1 MAHASTHPAH
11 PLPPVAPRRL
21 LLAQRL
27 LRGEGSVE
35 VTAFRAGET
44 LTTAVHG
51 VSAEGRLVVAHVPNL
66 LGSLGAFHTP
76 APLDVRVDVLRDALD
91 LTVPTR
97 LASVHLLGTLR
108 WCRDS
113 AEVAELG
120 LRGRVADL
128 VADVGPRVRVGV
140 VETQRILLHDVDG
153 VAVFCRHTLPLTS
166 RGLVDQAELADL
178 ADDVLGTAPEVLAD
192 LADAGAVAVL
202 DLALEEPAHRL
213 QTGVR
218 VRRDVHAAGGG
229 DVVRAVEVQ
238 EAPRA
243 DQTAGALGQRALH
256 RHGAGPAQGHL
267 ARLQDLDDGA
277 RVPGGLRDA
286 GAQPV
291 REAGLAQGLLLPG
304 GGGPGAVLADLF
316 LRVALGVAHGGGLR
330 QSSRRRTG
338 WWERIEI
345 RLVRFITIA
354 AHWTAAYWASVSAA
368 AVEACT

>member
-51 VSAEGRLVVAHVPNL
+51 VSADGRLVVAHVPNL
-66 LGSLGAFHTP
+66 FGSLGAFHTP

-91 LTVPTR
+91 LTLPTR

-166 RGLVDQAELADL
+166 RGLIDQAELADL

-192 LADAGAVAVL
+192 LADAV
-202 DLALEEPAHRL
+202 
-213 QTGVR
+213 
-218 VRRDVHAAGGG
+218 
-229 DVVRAVEVQ
+229 
-238 EAPRA
+238 
-243 DQTAGALGQRALH
+243 ALG
-256 RHGAGPAQGHL
+256 
-267 ARLQDLDDGA
+267 
-277 RVPGGLRDA
+277 
-286 GAQPV
+286 
-291 REAGLAQGLLLPG
+291 LLPG
-304 GGGPGAVLADLF
+304 ESTPLQVGTGPLPESPAHALDADEAGVTLLRVRDGETTAVHVALPGAGRLDHSPRHAWRRLLDAIPA
-316 LRVALGVAHGGGLR
+316 RVAHP
-330 QSSRRRTG
+330 
-338 WWERIEI
+338 
-345 RLVRFITIA
+345 
-354 AHWTAAYWASVSAA
+354 
-368 AVEACT
+368 

>member
-1 MAHASTHPAH
+1 MAHASMHPAH

-51 VSAEGRLVVAHVPNL
+51 VSADGRLVVAHVPNL

-91 LTVPTR
+91 LTLPTR

-192 LADAGAVAVL
+192 LADAV
-202 DLALEEPAHRL
+202 
-213 QTGVR
+213 
-218 VRRDVHAAGGG
+218 
-229 DVVRAVEVQ
+229 
-238 EAPRA
+238 
-243 DQTAGALGQRALH
+243 ALG
-256 RHGAGPAQGHL
+256 
-267 ARLQDLDDGA
+267 
-277 RVPGGLRDA
+277 
-286 GAQPV
+286 
-291 REAGLAQGLLLPG
+291 LLPG
-304 GGGPGAVLADLF
+304 ESAPLQVGTAPRSESPAHALDADEAGVTL
-316 LRVALGVAHGGGLR
+316 LRVRDGETTAVHVALPGTGRLDHSPRHAW
-330 QSSRRRTG
+330 RRLLDAIPARVT
-338 WWERIEI
+338 
-345 RLVRFITIA
+345 
-354 AHWTAAYWASVSAA
+354 HP
-368 AVEACT
+368 

>member
-91 LTVPTR
+91 LTLPTR

-113 AEVAELG
+113 AEVAELK

-153 VAVFCRHTLPLTS
+153 VAVFCSHTLPLTS

-192 LADAGAVAVL
+192 LADAV
-202 DLALEEPAHRL
+202 
-213 QTGVR
+213 
-218 VRRDVHAAGGG
+218 
-229 DVVRAVEVQ
+229 
-238 EAPRA
+238 
-243 DQTAGALGQRALH
+243 ALG
-256 RHGAGPAQGHL
+256 
-267 ARLQDLDDGA
+267 
-277 RVPGGLRDA
+277 
-286 GAQPV
+286 
-291 REAGLAQGLLLPG
+291 LLPG
-304 GGGPGAVLADLF
+304 ESTPLQVGTGSLPESPAHALDADEAGVTLLRVRDGEATAVHVALPGAGRLDHSPRHAWRRLLDAIPA
-316 LRVALGVAHGGGLR
+316 RVAHP
-330 QSSRRRTG
+330 
-338 WWERIEI
+338 
-345 RLVRFITIA
+345 
-354 AHWTAAYWASVSAA
+354 
-368 AVEACT
+368 

>member
-51 VSAEGRLVVAHVPNL
+51 VSADGRLVVAHVPNL

-91 LTVPTR
+91 LTLPTR

-192 LADAGAVAVL
+192 LADAV
-202 DLALEEPAHRL
+202 
-213 QTGVR
+213 
-218 VRRDVHAAGGG
+218 
-229 DVVRAVEVQ
+229 
-238 EAPRA
+238 
-243 DQTAGALGQRALH
+243 ALG
-256 RHGAGPAQGHL
+256 
-267 ARLQDLDDGA
+267 
-277 RVPGGLRDA
+277 
-286 GAQPV
+286 
-291 REAGLAQGLLLPG
+291 LLPG
-304 GGGPGAVLADLF
+304 ESTPLQVGTAPLPESPAHALDADEAGVTLLRVRDGEATAVHVALPGAGRLDHSPRHAWRRLLDAIPA
-316 LRVALGVAHGGGLR
+316 RVAHP
-330 QSSRRRTG
+330 
-338 WWERIEI
+338 
-345 RLVRFITIA
+345 
-354 AHWTAAYWASVSAA
+354 
-368 AVEACT
+368 

>member
-51 VSAEGRLVVAHVPNL
+51 VSADGRLVVAHVPNL
-66 LGSLGAFHTP
+66 LGSLGAFHTL

-91 LTVPTR
+91 LTLPTR

-192 LADAGAVAVL
+192 LADAV
-202 DLALEEPAHRL
+202 
-213 QTGVR
+213 
-218 VRRDVHAAGGG
+218 
-229 DVVRAVEVQ
+229 
-238 EAPRA
+238 
-243 DQTAGALGQRALH
+243 ALG
-256 RHGAGPAQGHL
+256 
-267 ARLQDLDDGA
+267 
-277 RVPGGLRDA
+277 
-286 GAQPV
+286 
-291 REAGLAQGLLLPG
+291 LLPG
-304 GGGPGAVLADLF
+304 ESTPLQVGTGSLPESPAHALDADEAGVTLLRVRDGEATAVHVALPGAGRLDHSPRHAWRRLLDAIPA
-316 LRVALGVAHGGGLR
+316 RVAHP
-330 QSSRRRTG
+330 
-338 WWERIEI
+338 
-345 RLVRFITIA
+345 
-354 AHWTAAYWASVSAA
+354 
-368 AVEACT
+368 

>member
-51 VSAEGRLVVAHVPNL
+51 VSADGRLVVAHVPNL

-91 LTVPTR
+91 LTLPTR

-128 VADVGPRVRVGV
+128 VDDVGPRVRVGV

-192 LADAGAVAVL
+192 LADAV
-202 DLALEEPAHRL
+202 
-213 QTGVR
+213 
-218 VRRDVHAAGGG
+218 
-229 DVVRAVEVQ
+229 
-238 EAPRA
+238 
-243 DQTAGALGQRALH
+243 ALG
-256 RHGAGPAQGHL
+256 
-267 ARLQDLDDGA
+267 
-277 RVPGGLRDA
+277 
-286 GAQPV
+286 
-291 REAGLAQGLLLPG
+291 LLPG
-304 GGGPGAVLADLF
+304 ESTPLQVDTEPLSESPAHALDVDEAGVTL
-316 LRVALGVAHGGGLR
+316 LRVRDGETTAVHVALPGEGRLDHSPRHAWRRLLDAIPARVAHP
-330 QSSRRRTG
+330 
-338 WWERIEI
+338 
-345 RLVRFITIA
+345 
-354 AHWTAAYWASVSAA
+354 
-368 AVEACT
+368 

>member
-11 PLPPVAPRRL
+11 PLPPVASRRL

-51 VSAEGRLVVAHVPNL
+51 VSADGRLVVAHVPNL

-91 LTVPTR
+91 LTLPTR
-97 LASVHLLGTLR
+97 LASVHLLGTLH

-128 VADVGPRVRVGV
+128 VADVGPRVRVGII
-140 VETQRILLHDVDG
+140 ETQRILLHDVDG

-192 LADAGAVAVL
+192 LADAV
-202 DLALEEPAHRL
+202 
-213 QTGVR
+213 
-218 VRRDVHAAGGG
+218 
-229 DVVRAVEVQ
+229 
-238 EAPRA
+238 
-243 DQTAGALGQRALH
+243 ALG
-256 RHGAGPAQGHL
+256 
-267 ARLQDLDDGA
+267 
-277 RVPGGLRDA
+277 
-286 GAQPV
+286 
-291 REAGLAQGLLLPG
+291 LLPG
-304 GGGPGAVLADLF
+304 ESAPLQVGTEPRSESPAHALDADEAGVTL
-316 LRVALGVAHGGGLR
+316 LRVRDGETTAVHVALPDAGRLDHSPRHAWRRLLDAIPARVAHP
-330 QSSRRRTG
+330 
-338 WWERIEI
+338 
-345 RLVRFITIA
+345 
-354 AHWTAAYWASVSAA
+354 
-368 AVEACT
+368 

>member
-1 MAHASTHPAH
+1 MAPASTHPAH

-51 VSAEGRLVVAHVPNL
+51 VSADGRLVVAHVPNL

-91 LTVPTR
+91 LTLPTR

-192 LADAGAVAVL
+192 LADAV
-202 DLALEEPAHRL
+202 
-213 QTGVR
+213 
-218 VRRDVHAAGGG
+218 
-229 DVVRAVEVQ
+229 
-238 EAPRA
+238 
-243 DQTAGALGQRALH
+243 ALG
-256 RHGAGPAQGHL
+256 
-267 ARLQDLDDGA
+267 
-277 RVPGGLRDA
+277 
-286 GAQPV
+286 
-291 REAGLAQGLLLPG
+291 LLPG
-304 GGGPGAVLADLF
+304 ESTPLQVGTAPLSESPAHALDADEAGVTL
-316 LRVALGVAHGGGLR
+316 LRVRDGETTAVHVALPDAGRLDHSPRHAWRRLLDAIPARVAHP
-330 QSSRRRTG
+330 
-338 WWERIEI
+338 
-345 RLVRFITIA
+345 
-354 AHWTAAYWASVSAA
+354 
-368 AVEACT
+368 

>member
-51 VSAEGRLVVAHVPNL
+51 VSADGRLVVAHVPNL

-91 LTVPTR
+91 LTLPTR

-140 VETQRILLHDVDG
+140 IETQRILLHDVDG

-192 LADAGAVAVL
+192 LADAV
-202 DLALEEPAHRL
+202 
-213 QTGVR
+213 
-218 VRRDVHAAGGG
+218 
-229 DVVRAVEVQ
+229 
-238 EAPRA
+238 
-243 DQTAGALGQRALH
+243 ALG
-256 RHGAGPAQGHL
+256 
-267 ARLQDLDDGA
+267 
-277 RVPGGLRDA
+277 
-286 GAQPV
+286 
-291 REAGLAQGLLLPG
+291 LLPG
-304 GGGPGAVLADLF
+304 ESAPLQVGTEPRSESPAHALDADEAGVTL
-316 LRVALGVAHGGGLR
+316 LRVRDGETTAVHVALPDAGRLDHSPRHAWRRLLDAIPARVAHP
-330 QSSRRRTG
+330 
-338 WWERIEI
+338 
-345 RLVRFITIA
+345 
-354 AHWTAAYWASVSAA
+354 
-368 AVEACT
+368 

>member
-91 LTVPTR
+91 LTLPTR

-192 LADAGAVAVL
+192 LADAV
-202 DLALEEPAHRL
+202 
-213 QTGVR
+213 
-218 VRRDVHAAGGG
+218 
-229 DVVRAVEVQ
+229 
-238 EAPRA
+238 
-243 DQTAGALGQRALH
+243 ALG
-256 RHGAGPAQGHL
+256 
-267 ARLQDLDDGA
+267 
-277 RVPGGLRDA
+277 
-286 GAQPV
+286 
-291 REAGLAQGLLLPG
+291 LLPG
-304 GGGPGAVLADLF
+304 ESTPLQVGTGPLPESPAHALDADEAGVTLLRVRDGEATAVHVALPGAGRLDHSPRHAWRRLLDAIPA
-316 LRVALGVAHGGGLR
+316 RVAHP
-330 QSSRRRTG
+330 
-338 WWERIEI
+338 
-345 RLVRFITIA
+345 
-354 AHWTAAYWASVSAA
+354 
-368 AVEACT
+368 

>member
-51 VSAEGRLVVAHVPNL
+51 VSADGRLVVAHVPNL

-91 LTVPTR
+91 LTLPTR

-192 LADAGAVAVL
+192 LADAV
-202 DLALEEPAHRL
+202 
-213 QTGVR
+213 
-218 VRRDVHAAGGG
+218 
-229 DVVRAVEVQ
+229 
-238 EAPRA
+238 
-243 DQTAGALGQRALH
+243 ALG
-256 RHGAGPAQGHL
+256 
-267 ARLQDLDDGA
+267 
-277 RVPGGLRDA
+277 
-286 GAQPV
+286 
-291 REAGLAQGLLLPG
+291 LLPG
-304 GGGPGAVLADLF
+304 ESTPLQVDAEPLPESPAHALDADEAGVTLLRVRDGEATAVHVALPGAGRLDHSPRHAWRRLLDAIPA
-316 LRVALGVAHGGGLR
+316 RVAHP
-330 QSSRRRTG
+330 
-338 WWERIEI
+338 
-345 RLVRFITIA
+345 
-354 AHWTAAYWASVSAA
+354 
-368 AVEACT
+368 

>member
-44 LTTAVHG
+44 LMTAVHG
-51 VSAEGRLVVAHVPNL
+51 VSADGRLVVAHVPNL

-91 LTVPTR
+91 LTLPTR

-166 RGLVDQAELADL
+166 RGLIDQAELADL

-192 LADAGAVAVL
+192 LADAVS
-202 DLALEEPAHRL
+202 
-213 QTGVR
+213 
-218 VRRDVHAAGGG
+218 
-229 DVVRAVEVQ
+229 
-238 EAPRA
+238 
-243 DQTAGALGQRALH
+243 
-256 RHGAGPAQGHL
+256 
-267 ARLQDLDDGA
+267 
-277 RVPGGLRDA
+277 LR
-286 GAQPV
+286 
-291 REAGLAQGLLLPG
+291 LLPG
-304 GGGPGAVLADLF
+304 ESTPLQVGTEPLPESPAHALDADEAGVTL
-316 LRVALGVAHGGGLR
+316 LRVRDG
-330 QSSRRRTG
+330 
-338 WWERIEI
+338 E
-345 RLVRFITIA
+345 
-354 AHWTAAYWASVSAA
+354 AA
-368 AVEACT
+368 AVHVALPGAGRLDHSPRHAWRRLLDAIPARVAHP

>member
-51 VSAEGRLVVAHVPNL
+51 VSADGRLVVAHVPNL

-91 LTVPTR
+91 LTLPTR

-166 RGLVDQAELADL
+166 RGLVDRAELADL

-192 LADAGAVAVL
+192 LADAVALGLLPGALVYATTGAGIEDVVA
-202 DLALEEPAHRL
+202 AHEAAKAACL
-213 QTGVR
+213 
-218 VRRDVHAAGGG
+218 AAGTTGCDG
-229 DVVRAVEVQ
+229 TNPRPGILILPAASTTECRVWVQFPQPRRVDQEEMIAADLFAQAFGLAVDRVIAAQRADDGKADLQRAVESHERIGQAVGILVERYRISPAAAFDRLR
-238 EAPRA
+238 EASQNRNLKLREIA
-243 DQTAGALGQRALH
+243 
-256 RHGAGPAQGHL
+256 
-267 ARLQDLDDGA
+267 A
-277 RVPGGLRDA
+277 RVT
-286 GAQPV
+286 
-291 REAGLAQGLLLPG
+291 
-304 GGGPGAVLADLF
+304 
-316 LRVALGVAHGGGLR
+316 
-330 QSSRRRTG
+330 RTG
-338 WWERIEI
+338 VDPEQ
-345 RLVRFITIA
+345 A
-354 AHWTAAYWASVSAA
+354 
-368 AVEACT
+368 

>member
-51 VSAEGRLVVAHVPNL
+51 VSADGRLVVAHVPNL

-91 LTVPTR
+91 LTLPTR

-192 LADAGAVAVL
+192 LADAV
-202 DLALEEPAHRL
+202 
-213 QTGVR
+213 
-218 VRRDVHAAGGG
+218 
-229 DVVRAVEVQ
+229 
-238 EAPRA
+238 
-243 DQTAGALGQRALH
+243 ALG
-256 RHGAGPAQGHL
+256 
-267 ARLQDLDDGA
+267 
-277 RVPGGLRDA
+277 
-286 GAQPV
+286 
-291 REAGLAQGLLLPG
+291 LLPG
-304 GGGPGAVLADLF
+304 ESTPLQVGTGSLPESPAHALDADEAGVTL
-316 LRVALGVAHGGGLR
+316 LRVRDG
-330 QSSRRRTG
+330 
-338 WWERIEI
+338 E
-345 RLVRFITIA
+345 
-354 AHWTAAYWASVSAA
+354 AA
-368 AVEACT
+368 AVHVALPGAGRLDHSPRHAWRRLLDAIPARVAHP

>member
-51 VSAEGRLVVAHVPNL
+51 VSADGRLVVAHVPNL

-91 LTVPTR
+91 LTLPTR

-192 LADAGAVAVL
+192 LADAV
-202 DLALEEPAHRL
+202 
-213 QTGVR
+213 
-218 VRRDVHAAGGG
+218 
-229 DVVRAVEVQ
+229 
-238 EAPRA
+238 
-243 DQTAGALGQRALH
+243 ALG
-256 RHGAGPAQGHL
+256 
-267 ARLQDLDDGA
+267 
-277 RVPGGLRDA
+277 
-286 GAQPV
+286 
-291 REAGLAQGLLLPG
+291 LLPG
-304 GGGPGAVLADLF
+304 ESTPLQVDTEPLSESPAHALDVDEAGVTL
-316 LRVALGVAHGGGLR
+316 LRVRDG
-330 QSSRRRTG
+330 
-338 WWERIEI
+338 E
-345 RLVRFITIA
+345 
-354 AHWTAAYWASVSAA
+354 AA
-368 AVEACT
+368 AVHVALPGAGRLDHSPRHAWRRLLDAIPARVAHP

>member
-192 LADAGAVAVL
+192 LADAV
-202 DLALEEPAHRL
+202 
-213 QTGVR
+213 
-218 VRRDVHAAGGG
+218 
-229 DVVRAVEVQ
+229 
-238 EAPRA
+238 
-243 DQTAGALGQRALH
+243 ALG
-256 RHGAGPAQGHL
+256 
-267 ARLQDLDDGA
+267 
-277 RVPGGLRDA
+277 
-286 GAQPV
+286 
-291 REAGLAQGLLLPG
+291 LLPG
-304 GGGPGAVLADLF
+304 ESTPLQVDAEPLPESPAHALDADEAGVTLLRVRDGEATAVHVALPGAGRLDHSPRHAWRRLLDAIPA
-316 LRVALGVAHGGGLR
+316 RVAHP
-330 QSSRRRTG
+330 
-338 WWERIEI
+338 
-345 RLVRFITIA
+345 
-354 AHWTAAYWASVSAA
+354 
-368 AVEACT
+368 

>member
-51 VSAEGRLVVAHVPNL
+51 VSADGRLVVAHVPNL

-166 RGLVDQAELADL
+166 RGLIDQAELADL

-192 LADAGAVAVL
+192 LADAV
-202 DLALEEPAHRL
+202 
-213 QTGVR
+213 
-218 VRRDVHAAGGG
+218 
-229 DVVRAVEVQ
+229 
-238 EAPRA
+238 
-243 DQTAGALGQRALH
+243 ALG
-256 RHGAGPAQGHL
+256 
-267 ARLQDLDDGA
+267 
-277 RVPGGLRDA
+277 
-286 GAQPV
+286 
-291 REAGLAQGLLLPG
+291 LLPG
-304 GGGPGAVLADLF
+304 ESTPLQVGTGPLPESPAHALDADEAGVTLLRVRDGEATAVHVALPGAGRLDHSPRHAWRRLLDAIPA
-316 LRVALGVAHGGGLR
+316 RVAHP
-330 QSSRRRTG
+330 
-338 WWERIEI
+338 
-345 RLVRFITIA
+345 
-354 AHWTAAYWASVSAA
+354 
-368 AVEACT
+368 

>member
-51 VSAEGRLVVAHVPNL
+51 VSADGRLVVAHVPNL

-76 APLDVRVDVLRDALD
+76 APLDVRVDVQRDALD

-97 LASVHLLGTLR
+97 LASMHLLGTLR

-153 VAVFCRHTLPLTS
+153 VAVFCSHTLPLTS

-192 LADAGAVAVL
+192 LADAV
-202 DLALEEPAHRL
+202 
-213 QTGVR
+213 
-218 VRRDVHAAGGG
+218 
-229 DVVRAVEVQ
+229 
-238 EAPRA
+238 
-243 DQTAGALGQRALH
+243 ALG
-256 RHGAGPAQGHL
+256 
-267 ARLQDLDDGA
+267 
-277 RVPGGLRDA
+277 
-286 GAQPV
+286 
-291 REAGLAQGLLLPG
+291 LLPG
-304 GGGPGAVLADLF
+304 ESTPLQVDTESLPESPAYALDADEAGVTLLRVRDGETTAVHGALPGAGRLDHSPRHAWRRLLDAIPA
-316 LRVALGVAHGGGLR
+316 RVAHP
-330 QSSRRRTG
+330 
-338 WWERIEI
+338 
-345 RLVRFITIA
+345 
-354 AHWTAAYWASVSAA
+354 
-368 AVEACT
+368 

>member
-51 VSAEGRLVVAHVPNL
+51 VSADGRLVVAHVPNL

-91 LTVPTR
+91 LTLPTR

-192 LADAGAVAVL
+192 LADAV
-202 DLALEEPAHRL
+202 
-213 QTGVR
+213 
-218 VRRDVHAAGGG
+218 
-229 DVVRAVEVQ
+229 
-238 EAPRA
+238 
-243 DQTAGALGQRALH
+243 ALG
-256 RHGAGPAQGHL
+256 
-267 ARLQDLDDGA
+267 
-277 RVPGGLRDA
+277 
-286 GAQPV
+286 
-291 REAGLAQGLLLPG
+291 LLPG
-304 GGGPGAVLADLF
+304 ESTPLQVGTAPLPESPAHALDADEAGVTL
-316 LRVALGVAHGGGLR
+316 LRVRDGETTAVHVALPGEGRLDHSPRHAWRRLLDAIPARVAHP
-330 QSSRRRTG
+330 
-338 WWERIEI
+338 
-345 RLVRFITIA
+345 
-354 AHWTAAYWASVSAA
+354 
-368 AVEACT
+368 

>member
-1 MAHASTHPAH
+1 MAYASTHPAH

-51 VSAEGRLVVAHVPNL
+51 VSADGRLVVAHVPNL

-91 LTVPTR
+91 LTLPTR

-166 RGLVDQAELADL
+166 QGLVDQAELADL

-192 LADAGAVAVL
+192 LADAV
-202 DLALEEPAHRL
+202 
-213 QTGVR
+213 
-218 VRRDVHAAGGG
+218 
-229 DVVRAVEVQ
+229 
-238 EAPRA
+238 
-243 DQTAGALGQRALH
+243 ALG
-256 RHGAGPAQGHL
+256 
-267 ARLQDLDDGA
+267 
-277 RVPGGLRDA
+277 
-286 GAQPV
+286 
-291 REAGLAQGLLLPG
+291 LLPG
-304 GGGPGAVLADLF
+304 ESTPLQVDTESLPESPAYALDADEAGVTLLRVRDGEATAVHVALPGAGRLDHSPRHAWRQL
-316 LRVALGVAHGGGLR
+316 LGAIPARVAHP
-330 QSSRRRTG
+330 
-338 WWERIEI
+338 
-345 RLVRFITIA
+345 
-354 AHWTAAYWASVSAA
+354 
-368 AVEACT
+368 

>member
-11 PLPPVAPRRL
+11 PLPPVASRRL

-51 VSAEGRLVVAHVPNL
+51 VSADGRLVVAHVPNL

-91 LTVPTR
+91 LTLPTR

-192 LADAGAVAVL
+192 LADAV
-202 DLALEEPAHRL
+202 
-213 QTGVR
+213 
-218 VRRDVHAAGGG
+218 
-229 DVVRAVEVQ
+229 
-238 EAPRA
+238 
-243 DQTAGALGQRALH
+243 ALG
-256 RHGAGPAQGHL
+256 
-267 ARLQDLDDGA
+267 
-277 RVPGGLRDA
+277 
-286 GAQPV
+286 
-291 REAGLAQGLLLPG
+291 LLPG
-304 GGGPGAVLADLF
+304 ESTPLQVGTGPLPESPAHALDADEAGVTLLRVRDGEATAVHVALPGAGRLDHSPRHAWRRLLDAIPA
-316 LRVALGVAHGGGLR
+316 RVAHP
-330 QSSRRRTG
+330 
-338 WWERIEI
+338 
-345 RLVRFITIA
+345 
-354 AHWTAAYWASVSAA
+354 
-368 AVEACT
+368 

>member
-51 VSAEGRLVVAHVPNL
+51 VSADGRLVVAHVPNL

-91 LTVPTR
+91 LTLPTR

-153 VAVFCRHTLPLTS
+153 VAVFCSHTLPLTS

-192 LADAGAVAVL
+192 LADAV
-202 DLALEEPAHRL
+202 
-213 QTGVR
+213 
-218 VRRDVHAAGGG
+218 
-229 DVVRAVEVQ
+229 
-238 EAPRA
+238 
-243 DQTAGALGQRALH
+243 ALG
-256 RHGAGPAQGHL
+256 
-267 ARLQDLDDGA
+267 
-277 RVPGGLRDA
+277 
-286 GAQPV
+286 
-291 REAGLAQGLLLPG
+291 LLPG
-304 GGGPGAVLADLF
+304 ESTPLQVGTGPLPESPAHALDADEAGVTL
-316 LRVALGVAHGGGLR
+316 LRVRDGEATAVHVALLGAGRLDHSPRHAWRRLLDAIPARVAHP
-330 QSSRRRTG
+330 
-338 WWERIEI
+338 
-345 RLVRFITIA
+345 
-354 AHWTAAYWASVSAA
+354 
-368 AVEACT
+368 

>member
-51 VSAEGRLVVAHVPNL
+51 VSADGRLVIAHVPNL

-153 VAVFCRHTLPLTS
+153 VAVFCSHTLPLTS

-192 LADAGAVAVL
+192 LADAV
-202 DLALEEPAHRL
+202 
-213 QTGVR
+213 
-218 VRRDVHAAGGG
+218 
-229 DVVRAVEVQ
+229 
-238 EAPRA
+238 
-243 DQTAGALGQRALH
+243 ALG
-256 RHGAGPAQGHL
+256 
-267 ARLQDLDDGA
+267 
-277 RVPGGLRDA
+277 
-286 GAQPV
+286 
-291 REAGLAQGLLLPG
+291 LLPG
-304 GGGPGAVLADLF
+304 ESTPLQVGTGPLPESPAHALDADEAGVTLLRVRDGEATAVHVALPGAGRLDHSPRHAWRRLLDAIPA
-316 LRVALGVAHGGGLR
+316 RVAHP
-330 QSSRRRTG
+330 
-338 WWERIEI
+338 
-345 RLVRFITIA
+345 
-354 AHWTAAYWASVSAA
+354 
-368 AVEACT
+368 

>member
-44 LTTAVHG
+44 LMTAVHG
-51 VSAEGRLVVAHVPNL
+51 VSADGRLVVAHVPNL
-66 LGSLGAFHTP
+66 LGSLGAFHTL

-91 LTVPTR
+91 LTLPTR

-113 AEVAELG
+113 AEVAELK

-153 VAVFCRHTLPLTS
+153 VAVFCCHTLPLTS

-178 ADDVLGTAPEVLAD
+178 ADDVLGTAPRCSRTWPTPSPWACC
-192 LADAGAVAVL
+192 
-202 DLALEEPAHRL
+202 
-213 QTGVR
+213 
-218 VRRDVHAAGGG
+218 
-229 DVVRAVEVQ
+229 RAR
-238 EAPRA
+238 APRCRS
-243 DQTAGALGQRALH
+243 TPNSCPSPPPTPSTRTK
-256 RHGAGPAQGHL
+256 
-267 ARLQDLDDGA
+267 
-277 RVPGGLRDA
+277 PG
-286 GAQPV
+286 
-291 REAGLAQGLLLPG
+291 
-304 GGGPGAVLADLF
+304 
-316 LRVALGVAHGGGLR
+316 
-330 QSSRRRTG
+330 
-338 WWERIEI
+338 
-345 RLVRFITIA
+345 
-354 AHWTAAYWASVSAA
+354 
-368 AVEACT
+368 

>member
-97 LASVHLLGTLR
+97 LASMHLLGTLR

-140 VETQRILLHDVDG
+140 VETQRILLHDVNG

-192 LADAGAVAVL
+192 LADAV
-202 DLALEEPAHRL
+202 
-213 QTGVR
+213 
-218 VRRDVHAAGGG
+218 
-229 DVVRAVEVQ
+229 
-238 EAPRA
+238 
-243 DQTAGALGQRALH
+243 ALG
-256 RHGAGPAQGHL
+256 
-267 ARLQDLDDGA
+267 
-277 RVPGGLRDA
+277 
-286 GAQPV
+286 
-291 REAGLAQGLLLPG
+291 LLPG
-304 GGGPGAVLADLF
+304 ESTPLQVDTELLPESPAHALDADEAGVTL
-316 LRVALGVAHGGGLR
+316 LRVRDG
-330 QSSRRRTG
+330 
-338 WWERIEI
+338 E
-345 RLVRFITIA
+345 
-354 AHWTAAYWASVSAA
+354 AA
-368 AVEACT
+368 AVHVALPGAGRLDHSPWHAWRRLLDAIPARVAHP

>member
-51 VSAEGRLVVAHVPNL
+51 VSADGRLVVAHVPNL
-66 LGSLGAFHTP
+66 LGSLGAFHTL

-91 LTVPTR
+91 LTLPTR

-113 AEVAELG
+113 AEVAELK

-192 LADAGAVAVL
+192 LADAV
-202 DLALEEPAHRL
+202 
-213 QTGVR
+213 
-218 VRRDVHAAGGG
+218 
-229 DVVRAVEVQ
+229 
-238 EAPRA
+238 
-243 DQTAGALGQRALH
+243 ALG
-256 RHGAGPAQGHL
+256 
-267 ARLQDLDDGA
+267 
-277 RVPGGLRDA
+277 
-286 GAQPV
+286 
-291 REAGLAQGLLLPG
+291 LLPG
-304 GGGPGAVLADLF
+304 ESTPLQVGTGSLPESPAHALDADEAGVTLLRVRDGEATAVHVALPGAGRLDHSPRHAWRRLLDAIPA
-316 LRVALGVAHGGGLR
+316 RVAHP
-330 QSSRRRTG
+330 
-338 WWERIEI
+338 
-345 RLVRFITIA
+345 
-354 AHWTAAYWASVSAA
+354 
-368 AVEACT
+368 

>member
-11 PLPPVAPRRL
+11 PLPPVASRRL

-51 VSAEGRLVVAHVPNL
+51 VSADGRLVVAHVPNL

-91 LTVPTR
+91 LTLPTR

-192 LADAGAVAVL
+192 LADAV
-202 DLALEEPAHRL
+202 
-213 QTGVR
+213 
-218 VRRDVHAAGGG
+218 
-229 DVVRAVEVQ
+229 
-238 EAPRA
+238 
-243 DQTAGALGQRALH
+243 ALG
-256 RHGAGPAQGHL
+256 
-267 ARLQDLDDGA
+267 
-277 RVPGGLRDA
+277 
-286 GAQPV
+286 
-291 REAGLAQGLLLPG
+291 LLPG
-304 GGGPGAVLADLF
+304 ESTPLQVDTEPRSESPAHALDADEAGVTLLRVRDGEATAVHVALPGAGRLDHSPRHAWRRLLDAIPA
-316 LRVALGVAHGGGLR
+316 RVAHP
-330 QSSRRRTG
+330 
-338 WWERIEI
+338 
-345 RLVRFITIA
+345 
-354 AHWTAAYWASVSAA
+354 
-368 AVEACT
+368 

>member
-153 VAVFCRHTLPLTS
+153 VAVFCSHTLPLTS

-192 LADAGAVAVL
+192 LADAV
-202 DLALEEPAHRL
+202 
-213 QTGVR
+213 
-218 VRRDVHAAGGG
+218 
-229 DVVRAVEVQ
+229 
-238 EAPRA
+238 
-243 DQTAGALGQRALH
+243 ALG
-256 RHGAGPAQGHL
+256 
-267 ARLQDLDDGA
+267 
-277 RVPGGLRDA
+277 
-286 GAQPV
+286 
-291 REAGLAQGLLLPG
+291 LLPG
-304 GGGPGAVLADLF
+304 ESTPLQVGTGPLPESPAHALDADEAGVTLLRVRDGEATAVHVALPGAGRLDHSPRHAWRRLLDAIPA
-316 LRVALGVAHGGGLR
+316 RVAHP
-330 QSSRRRTG
+330 
-338 WWERIEI
+338 
-345 RLVRFITIA
+345 
-354 AHWTAAYWASVSAA
+354 
-368 AVEACT
+368 

>member
-51 VSAEGRLVVAHVPNL
+51 VSADGRLVVAHVPNL

-153 VAVFCRHTLPLTS
+153 VAVFCSHTLPLTS

-192 LADAGAVAVL
+192 LADAV
-202 DLALEEPAHRL
+202 
-213 QTGVR
+213 
-218 VRRDVHAAGGG
+218 
-229 DVVRAVEVQ
+229 
-238 EAPRA
+238 
-243 DQTAGALGQRALH
+243 ALG
-256 RHGAGPAQGHL
+256 
-267 ARLQDLDDGA
+267 
-277 RVPGGLRDA
+277 
-286 GAQPV
+286 
-291 REAGLAQGLLLPG
+291 LLPG
-304 GGGPGAVLADLF
+304 ESTPLQVGTGPLPESPAHALDADEAGVTLLRVRDGEATAVHVALPGAGRLDHSPRHAWRRLLDAIPA
-316 LRVALGVAHGGGLR
+316 RVAHP
-330 QSSRRRTG
+330 
-338 WWERIEI
+338 
-345 RLVRFITIA
+345 
-354 AHWTAAYWASVSAA
+354 
-368 AVEACT
+368 

>member
-51 VSAEGRLVVAHVPNL
+51 VSADGRLVVAHVPNL

-91 LTVPTR
+91 LTLPTR

-178 ADDVLGTAPEVLAD
+178 ADDVLGTDPGVLAD
-192 LADAGAVAVL
+192 LADAV
-202 DLALEEPAHRL
+202 
-213 QTGVR
+213 
-218 VRRDVHAAGGG
+218 
-229 DVVRAVEVQ
+229 
-238 EAPRA
+238 
-243 DQTAGALGQRALH
+243 ALG
-256 RHGAGPAQGHL
+256 
-267 ARLQDLDDGA
+267 
-277 RVPGGLRDA
+277 
-286 GAQPV
+286 
-291 REAGLAQGLLLPG
+291 LLPG
-304 GGGPGAVLADLF
+304 ESTPLQVGTEPLPESPAHALDADEAGVTLLRVRDGEATAVHVALPGAGRLDHSPRHAWRRLLDAIPA
-316 LRVALGVAHGGGLR
+316 RVAHP
-330 QSSRRRTG
+330 
-338 WWERIEI
+338 
-345 RLVRFITIA
+345 
-354 AHWTAAYWASVSAA
+354 
-368 AVEACT
+368 

>member
-51 VSAEGRLVVAHVPNL
+51 VSADGRLVVAHVPNL

-91 LTVPTR
+91 LTLPTR

-192 LADAGAVAVL
+192 LADAV
-202 DLALEEPAHRL
+202 
-213 QTGVR
+213 
-218 VRRDVHAAGGG
+218 
-229 DVVRAVEVQ
+229 
-238 EAPRA
+238 
-243 DQTAGALGQRALH
+243 ALG
-256 RHGAGPAQGHL
+256 
-267 ARLQDLDDGA
+267 
-277 RVPGGLRDA
+277 
-286 GAQPV
+286 
-291 REAGLAQGLLLPG
+291 LLPG
-304 GGGPGAVLADLF
+304 ESTPLQVGTEPLPESPAHALDADEAGVTLLRVRDGEATAVHVALPGAGRLDHSPRHAWRRLLDAIPA
-316 LRVALGVAHGGGLR
+316 RVAHP
-330 QSSRRRTG
+330 
-338 WWERIEI
+338 
-345 RLVRFITIA
+345 
-354 AHWTAAYWASVSAA
+354 
-368 AVEACT
+368 

>member
-27 LRGEGSVE
+27 LRGGGSVE

-51 VSAEGRLVVAHVPNL
+51 VSADGRLVVAHVPNL

-91 LTVPTR
+91 LTLPTR

-166 RGLVDQAELADL
+166 RGLIDQTELADL

-192 LADAGAVAVL
+192 LADAV
-202 DLALEEPAHRL
+202 
-213 QTGVR
+213 
-218 VRRDVHAAGGG
+218 
-229 DVVRAVEVQ
+229 
-238 EAPRA
+238 
-243 DQTAGALGQRALH
+243 ALG
-256 RHGAGPAQGHL
+256 
-267 ARLQDLDDGA
+267 
-277 RVPGGLRDA
+277 
-286 GAQPV
+286 
-291 REAGLAQGLLLPG
+291 LLPG
-304 GGGPGAVLADLF
+304 ESTPLQVDTELLPESPAHALDADEAGVTLLRVRDGEATAVHVALPGAGRLDHSPRHAWRRLLDAIPA
-316 LRVALGVAHGGGLR
+316 RVAHP
-330 QSSRRRTG
+330 
-338 WWERIEI
+338 
-345 RLVRFITIA
+345 
-354 AHWTAAYWASVSAA
+354 
-368 AVEACT
+368 

>member
-11 PLPPVAPRRL
+11 LLPPVAPRRL

-51 VSAEGRLVVAHVPNL
+51 VSADGRLVIAHVPNL

-91 LTVPTR
+91 LTLPTR

-113 AEVAELG
+113 AEVAELK
-120 LRGRVADL
+120 LRGRVEDL

-166 RGLVDQAELADL
+166 RGLIDQAELADL
-178 ADDVLGTAPEVLAD
+178 ADDVLGTAPQVLAD
-192 LADAGAVAVL
+192 LADAV
-202 DLALEEPAHRL
+202 
-213 QTGVR
+213 
-218 VRRDVHAAGGG
+218 
-229 DVVRAVEVQ
+229 
-238 EAPRA
+238 
-243 DQTAGALGQRALH
+243 ALG
-256 RHGAGPAQGHL
+256 
-267 ARLQDLDDGA
+267 
-277 RVPGGLRDA
+277 
-286 GAQPV
+286 
-291 REAGLAQGLLLPG
+291 LLPG
-304 GGGPGAVLADLF
+304 ESTPLQVDTEPLPESPAHALDADEAGVTLLRVRDGEATAVHVALPGAGRLDHSPRHAWRRLLDAIPA
-316 LRVALGVAHGGGLR
+316 RVTHP
-330 QSSRRRTG
+330 
-338 WWERIEI
+338 
-345 RLVRFITIA
+345 
-354 AHWTAAYWASVSAA
+354 
-368 AVEACT
+368 

>member
-51 VSAEGRLVVAHVPNL
+51 VSADGRLVVAHVPNL

-91 LTVPTR
+91 LTLPTR

-113 AEVAELG
+113 AGVAALG

-192 LADAGAVAVL
+192 LADAVS
-202 DLALEEPAHRL
+202 
-213 QTGVR
+213 
-218 VRRDVHAAGGG
+218 
-229 DVVRAVEVQ
+229 
-238 EAPRA
+238 
-243 DQTAGALGQRALH
+243 LG
-256 RHGAGPAQGHL
+256 
-267 ARLQDLDDGA
+267 
-277 RVPGGLRDA
+277 
-286 GAQPV
+286 
-291 REAGLAQGLLLPG
+291 LLPG
-304 GGGPGAVLADLF
+304 ESTPLQVGTGPLPESPAHALDADEAGVTL
-316 LRVALGVAHGGGLR
+316 LRVRDG
-330 QSSRRRTG
+330 
-338 WWERIEI
+338 E
-345 RLVRFITIA
+345 
-354 AHWTAAYWASVSAA
+354 AA
-368 AVEACT
+368 AVHVALPGAGRLDHSPRHAWRRLLDAIPARVAHP

>member
-51 VSAEGRLVVAHVPNL
+51 VSADGRLVVAHVPNL

-97 LASVHLLGTLR
+97 LASMHLLGTLR

-192 LADAGAVAVL
+192 LADAV
-202 DLALEEPAHRL
+202 
-213 QTGVR
+213 
-218 VRRDVHAAGGG
+218 
-229 DVVRAVEVQ
+229 
-238 EAPRA
+238 
-243 DQTAGALGQRALH
+243 ALG
-256 RHGAGPAQGHL
+256 
-267 ARLQDLDDGA
+267 
-277 RVPGGLRDA
+277 
-286 GAQPV
+286 
-291 REAGLAQGLLLPG
+291 LLPG
-304 GGGPGAVLADLF
+304 ESTPLQVDAEPLPESPAHALDADEAGVTLLRVRDGEATAVHVALPGAGRLDHSPRHAWRRLLDAIPA
-316 LRVALGVAHGGGLR
+316 RVAHP
-330 QSSRRRTG
+330 
-338 WWERIEI
+338 
-345 RLVRFITIA
+345 
-354 AHWTAAYWASVSAA
+354 
-368 AVEACT
+368 

>member
-11 PLPPVAPRRL
+11 PLPPVASRRL

-51 VSAEGRLVVAHVPNL
+51 VSADGRLVVAHVPNL

-91 LTVPTR
+91 LTLPTR

-166 RGLVDQAELADL
+166 RGLIDQAELADL

-192 LADAGAVAVL
+192 LADAV
-202 DLALEEPAHRL
+202 
-213 QTGVR
+213 
-218 VRRDVHAAGGG
+218 
-229 DVVRAVEVQ
+229 
-238 EAPRA
+238 
-243 DQTAGALGQRALH
+243 ALG
-256 RHGAGPAQGHL
+256 
-267 ARLQDLDDGA
+267 
-277 RVPGGLRDA
+277 
-286 GAQPV
+286 
-291 REAGLAQGLLLPG
+291 LLPG
-304 GGGPGAVLADLF
+304 ESTPLQVGTGPLPESPAHALDADEAGVTLLRVRDGEATAVHVALPGAGRLDHSPRHAWRRLLDAIPA
-316 LRVALGVAHGGGLR
+316 RVAHP
-330 QSSRRRTG
+330 
-338 WWERIEI
+338 
-345 RLVRFITIA
+345 
-354 AHWTAAYWASVSAA
+354 
-368 AVEACT
+368 

>member
-51 VSAEGRLVVAHVPNL
+51 VSADGRLVVAHVPNL

-91 LTVPTR
+91 LTLPTR

-192 LADAGAVAVL
+192 LADAV
-202 DLALEEPAHRL
+202 
-213 QTGVR
+213 
-218 VRRDVHAAGGG
+218 
-229 DVVRAVEVQ
+229 
-238 EAPRA
+238 
-243 DQTAGALGQRALH
+243 ALG
-256 RHGAGPAQGHL
+256 
-267 ARLQDLDDGA
+267 
-277 RVPGGLRDA
+277 
-286 GAQPV
+286 
-291 REAGLAQGLLLPG
+291 LLPG
-304 GGGPGAVLADLF
+304 ESTPLQVDTAPLPESPAHALDVDEAGVTL
-316 LRVALGVAHGGGLR
+316 LRVRDGETTAVHVALPGEGRLDHSPRHAWRRLLDAIPARVAHP
-330 QSSRRRTG
+330 
-338 WWERIEI
+338 
-345 RLVRFITIA
+345 
-354 AHWTAAYWASVSAA
+354 
-368 AVEACT
+368 